1 MKIGRGVSELWRV
14 ENRPL
19 PLTWPMAYTTACTT
33 VHAVITAR
41 TLIIVHTHRVTVR
54 RGEGF
59 DDQCSSDTMIVNK
72 KKHETPNHNQPEPY
86 KLCLSEILLSRL
98 WLKCIGIFIIHGGFT
113 ISGQVPA
120 YLTDDCQHVA
130 KSGRRT
136 LRSAERCNNTFSDRS
151 FAVAGL
157 RAWNDLAVSLRKS
170 QHRADNGH
178 FLQTSQ
184 NCFVYWFM
192 RSRRI
197 RDILILSRR
206 L

>member
-72 KKHETPNHNQPEPY
+72 KNTRLLTITNQNH
-86 KLCLSEILLSRL
+86 
-98 WLKCIGIFIIHGGFT
+98 
-113 ISGQVPA
+113 ISYA
-120 YLTDDCQHVA
+120 YL
-130 KSGRRT
+130 KSYSVGCDWNALVFSLFMVDSRYPV
-136 LRSAERCNNTFSDRS
+136 RC
-151 FAVAGL
+151 
-157 RAWNDLAVSLRKS
+157 
-170 QHRADNGH
+170 
-178 FLQTSQ
+178 
-184 NCFVYWFM
+184 
-192 RSRRI
+192 RRI
-197 RDILILSRR
+197 LPTIASTLLNPDGGHSDQRNAATTPSATDHSQ
-206 L
+206 